1 MTSYATRIQLEER
14 FGQVMVAQAAI
25 RDGLDADQVIAAAIL
40 GAGQIIDG
48 YVGTR
53 YDTPLSP
60 APELVT
66 EIALDMAWY
75 KLWRNEVPQ
84 NVVDR
89 YKDCVRMLRDIQD
102 GRMTLP
108 GVAGRAAAPADN
120 TDNQVLLDC
129 PERPLSGKLGGW

>member
-1 MTSYATRIQLEER
+1 MTSYATREQLESR
-14 FGQVMVAQAAI
+14 FGQTAVAQAAW
-25 RDGLDADQVIAAAIL
+25 RDDLDAGQVIAAAIL

-75 KLWRNEVPQ
+75 KLWRNEVPP

-89 YKDCVRMLRDIQD
+89 YKDCVRMLRDVQE

-120 TDNQVLLDC
+120 TDNQVLFDC
-129 PERPLSGKLGGW
+129 PEPPLSGKLGSW